1 MDSAILLFCE
11 SDFES
16 VKVSFGFESR
26 LEVSLESNLESS
38 SRESSLESLSLESSL
53 ESVSRESI
61 LEPVSLESVS
71 LES

>member
-1 MDSAILLFCE
+1 MLVCE
-11 SDFES
+11 SAFEF